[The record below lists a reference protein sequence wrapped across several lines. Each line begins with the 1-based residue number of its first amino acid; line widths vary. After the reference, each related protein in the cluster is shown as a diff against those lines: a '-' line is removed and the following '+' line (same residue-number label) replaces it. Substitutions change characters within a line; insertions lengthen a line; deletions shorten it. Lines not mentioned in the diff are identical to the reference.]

1 MKKGKV
7 FGKSQIA
14 LAVMVVA
21 LAGAVWLNM
30 RYSGETAEASGDTSS
45 KFLGSTS
52 YVNGEAEG
60 NSGEISDP
68 VAVYFNRLRAD
79 RLKAR
84 EEAYSTIEAT
94 VKNAEVS
101 EDAKKASLDK
111 ATALALRGEKESA
124 IETLLKAKGFSSA
137 IAVIGDEDV
146 NVIVE
151 SAALETAQTLQIQ
164 DAALSQTDFTAKDIK
179 IVAMTKEEIEKALK

>member
-30 RYSGETAEASGDTSS
+30 RYSAENSEAANNTSS
-45 KFLGSTS
+45 KYLGTAS

-60 NSGEISDP
+60 EKQEVSDP
-68 VAVYFNRLRAD
+68 VAVYFNRLRSD

-84 EEAYSTIEAT
+84 DDAYALIEEALE
-94 VKNAEVS
+94 NADVS
-101 EDAKKASLDK
+101 EENKKTALDT
-111 ATALALRGEKESA
+111 AAALALRTEKEAA
-124 IETLLKAKGFSSA
+124 IETLLHAKGFSSA
-137 IAVIGDEDV
+137 VAVIGDEDI
-146 NVIVE
+146 NIIVE
-151 SAALETAQTLQIQ
+151 SDGLKAAEAVQIQ
-164 DAALSQTDFTAKDIK
+164 DAVLSQTDFSAAKIK
-179 IVAMTKEEIEKALK
+179 IVTMSKAEIEKALK